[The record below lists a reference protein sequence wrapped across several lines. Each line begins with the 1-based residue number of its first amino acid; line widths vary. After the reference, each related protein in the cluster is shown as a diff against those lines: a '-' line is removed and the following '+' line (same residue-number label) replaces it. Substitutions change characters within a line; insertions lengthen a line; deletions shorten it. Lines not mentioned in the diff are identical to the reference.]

1 MSDWFGSEQE
11 GPREGDIARQRE
23 RDQTL
28 LNQYLAQLQPGSAE
42 YTQLLSEGQGWLGR
56 IGEGPDFSGMIRDLG
71 SKLVQQQGARIAEGG
86 AATPLEARTNL
97 AFSGLREKAAFTPEE
112 ESIFSALR
120 GLPTEGQQAPTG
132 QIYSDLVARAQ
143 NPNQFYQS
151 TLQEKLGLTDEYN
164 KQAFARRGL
173 LRSGLEEEGSTRA
186 SNELAIN
193 EASQQEAFRQQQLS
207 NFFSYAFNPAEQL
220 RSREIGVEDALLQ
233 MQLGRESKLTDILA
247 RNTFSR
253 DTDAA
258 NLAQRATQHE
268 QEQDAQESAES
279 KAQRQRLTALLV
291 KAASTAAGTVIGGPV
306 GGAIGS
312 QAGDLLTSAR
322 TPSTTSQ
329 PRQLS
334 SSLSIAPQQQGQLS
348 ATELARLLASTGGS

>member
-71 SKLVQQQGARIAEGG
+71 TKLVQQQGARIAEGG

-112 ESIFSALR
+112 EAIFSALR

-132 QIYSDLVARAQ
+132 QIYSDLVARARD
-143 NPNQFYQS
+143 PNQFYQS
-151 TLQEKLGLTDEYN
+151 TLQPALNLAEESN
-164 KQAFARRGL
+164 RQAFARRGL
-173 LRSGLEEEGSTRA
+173 LRSGLEQEGATRA
-186 SNELAIN
+186 GNELAIN

-207 NFFSYAFNPAEQL
+207 NFFDYAFNPAEQL

-258 NLAQRATQHE
+258 NLAQRETQHE
-268 QEQDAQESAES
+268 QLQDEQEAAASA
-279 KAQRQRLTALLV
+279 AQRQKIAQLLGTV
-291 KAASTAAGTVIGGPV
+291 AGTVIGGPV
-306 GGAIGS
+306 GGAIGG
-312 QAGDLLTSAR
+312 QAGSLLTSAR
-322 TPSTTSQ
+322 TPSTTAQ

-348 ATELARLLASTGGS
+348 ADELARLLAATGGA